1 MGYLKRFYLIPWTL
15 WCGVSFFFLT
25 GICAVLVAPLIM
37 INSERTYRWAHEL
50 PTITAKLISY
60 CWLVRI
66 QSIGLENFDQEKQY
80 IFVGNHRS
88 MLDAI
93 ISSGFIPNA
102 KKFIGKAEILNY
114 PFLGYILKRLYIPV
128 KREDKASRLWSKEQL
143 LLKMKEGF
151 SMVIFAEG
159 TCNFSEKPLLDFKD
173 GAFEASCA
181 LQIPLVPFVI
191 DRADVLWH
199 RNVWLISP
207 GTIKIKFLDVRIPLE
222 NNQENITSMKME
234 VYNAMNVEF
243 SSMRSTSD

>member
-1 MGYLKRFYLIPWTL
+1 MEYIKHFYLIPWTL
-15 WCGVSFFFLT
+15 WCGISFFCLT
-25 GICAVLVAPLIM
+25 GICALLVAPLLL
-37 INSERTYRWAHEL
+37 INSKTTYRWAHEL

-66 QSIGLENFDQEKQY
+66 KSIGLENFDPKSQY

-128 KREDKASRLWSKEQL
+128 KRQDKASRLWSKEQL
-143 LLKMKEGF
+143 MMKMKEGF

-159 TCNFSEKPLLDFKD
+159 TCNYTDTPLLEFKD

-191 DRADVLWH
+191 DKADILWH
-199 RNVWLISP
+199 RNTWLISP
-207 GTIKIKFLDVRIPLE
+207 GFIILKFLSIRHP
-222 NNQENITSMKME
+222 QENKAENILSMKRE
-234 VYNAMNVEF
+234 VYHSIYTEYLAM
-243 SSMRSTSD
+243 TT

>member
-1 MGYLKRFYLIPWTL
+1 MEYLKRFYLIPWTI
-15 WCGVSFFFLT
+15 WCGLSFFCLT
-25 GICAVLVAPLIM
+25 GLCTLFVAPLLL
-37 INSERTYRWAHEL
+37 INSATTYRWAHEL

-66 QSIGLENFDQEKQY
+66 KSVGLENFDHEKQY

-93 ISSGFIPNA
+93 ISSGFIPNP

-114 PFLGYILKRLYIPV
+114 PFLGYILKRIYIPV
-128 KREDKASRLWSKEQL
+128 KRQDKASRLWSKEQL

-159 TCNFSEKPLLDFKD
+159 TCNYTAQPLLDFKD

-181 LQIPLVPFVI
+181 LQVPLVPFVI

-207 GTIKIKFLDVRIPLE
+207 GVVTIKFLSIRNPLE
-222 NNQENITSMKME
+222 NNNDSIQIMKNEVFNSMHSE
-234 VYNAMNVEF
+234 YLR
-243 SSMRSTSD
+243 MRH